1 MGIWIFRESL
11 SVLQM
16 SVIGIIDIGTLFQL
30 VLLSLR
36 CILQCIYIGYL
47 KPMWLPQE
55 YSAMQ

>member
-47 KPMWLPQE
+47 KPM
-55 YSAMQ
+55 